1 MGSGFKPWCIGI
13 PRMEVDSSTIMLE
26 ALACGFNVDVDLTH
40 LEKAPQIVYTSL
52 HLQWLLRVGAQGAFR
67 SLQEPL
73 VLNMQ
78 RWRC

>member
-1 MGSGFKPWCIGI
+1 
-13 PRMEVDSSTIMLE
+13 MEVDSWTIILE

-40 LEKAPQIVYTSL
+40 LGKAQQIVYKSL
-52 HLQWLLRVGAQGAFR
+52 HFQWLLRVGAQGAFR

-78 RWRC
+78 RWIC